1 MRAAPPA
8 PAMQPQQQQPNNRQL
23 QQQQQLNMMQ
33 NQQQIPVYQQ
43 PHQHQINQNDG
54 SSSNY
59 DIYDEYSTGSNH
71 YNNSTGAPNSHGSG
85 SHPNSIH
92 YGSDGGYESSQVSI
106 QQQQDNEME
115 RRLSLQQQ
123 MSVGPNGQMIQNP
136 HQTLQILIKQDY
148 L

>member
-92 YGSDGGYESSQVSI
+92 YGSTQ
-106 QQQQDNEME
+106 
-115 RRLSLQQQ
+115 
-123 MSVGPNGQMIQNP
+123 SVGNAWLVL
-136 HQTLQILIKQDY
+136 LQWDMYDCKSKVLFQEVKRERSFCMYGGLFYLIYLRKQPRS
-148 L
+148 

>member
-1 MRAAPPA
+1 MRAAPQPP
-8 PAMQPQQQQPNNRQL
+8 PAMQSQQQQPNNRQIQ

-33 NQQQIPVYQQ
+33 QQQIPVYQQ
-43 PHQHQINQNDG
+43 PHQHQLQNDG

-71 YNNSTGAPNSHGSG
+71 YNNSTGAPHSAGSG

-106 QQQQDNEME
+106 QQQQDVEME

-123 MSVGPNGQMIQNP
+123 MSAGEMDRWCRIIKAYTRSIQA
-136 HQTLQILIKQDY
+136 LIC
-148 L
+148 